1 MKHPDS
7 QSKSDTQS
15 IPLGS
20 PIERESI
27 AKTRRQ
33 TVRLTV
39 SIPAVTA
46 LIVIGGGVFLR
57 DQLLTIALD
66 PGTSPRIKDGIEYS
80 ADLVLIFTGVV
91 ATISALVGLLLALQ
105 IVKPLRAI
113 EESLAALTRG
123 ELTQVPSSPLSEFS
137 NLGSTFNSMVT
148 HLERL
153 FAERDRQ
160 MQESSARARLLLD
173 KAGCV
178 RFAEGAL
185 KRILNVAPR
194 DLVGGDFSAPQAV
207 HENAGVQ
214 ALMRGCAQLLGAATP
229 TGAAECD
236 IVFTR
241 GAEDVVLNLMISP
254 LVAEGEGPEEWL
266 LEIRDVTAVK
276 SFREQMQRA
285 DRLAAVGTLATGIAH
300 EIRNPLAS
308 MKGMMQLLEEQT
320 ASGAAPIV
328 PPEEYHRRVIGEIVR
343 LERLVSAIMDFAQG
357 EPQLPEETD
366 LNELLRASAEAAI
379 LSAGPGADIVELR
392 FELED
397 GIPHPILQQG
407 RLHQALLNLIKNAV
421 EAVVERGSGAIR
433 ISSMYLP
440 VNEIRPLILCIANPC
455 DFMSQEDIERI
466 FEPFHTTK
474 AEGTGLGLPI
484 AYQAVV
490 SNGGVLECDME
501 EGNLR
506 FWIRL
511 PLDSR
516 TDLRRSSGVVLK
528 APKTIA

>member
-1 MKHPDS
+1 MKLPDNTHHAEGI
-7 QSKSDTQS
+7 DL
-15 IPLGS
+15 PVGG
-20 PIERESI
+20 PIERESL

-39 SIPAVTA
+39 SIPAITA

-57 DQLLTIALD
+57 DQLMTIALD
-66 PGTSPRIKDGIEYS
+66 PATSPRIKDGIEYS

-105 IVKPLRAI
+105 IVKPLRAL
-113 EESLAALTRG
+113 EESLEALTRG
-123 ELTQVPSSPLSEFS
+123 ELTQIPSSPLSEFS
-137 NLGSTFNSMVT
+137 NLGSTFNSMVN

-160 MQESSARARLLLD
+160 MQEAAARARLLLD
-173 KAGCV
+173 KEGSV

-185 KRILNVAPR
+185 KRILNINPR
-194 DLVGGDFSAPQAV
+194 DLHGGNFSSETAE
-207 HENAGVQ
+207 HENPGVQ
-214 ALMRGCAQLLGAATP
+214 ALMRGCAKLLHAAPSATS
-229 TGAAECD
+229 AECD
-236 IVFTR
+236 IVFPR
-241 GAEDVVLNLMISP
+241 GHEEIVLSLVLSP
-254 LVAEGEGPEEWL
+254 LVAEGDGAEEWL
-266 LEIRDVTAVK
+266 LEIRDMTAAK

-308 MKGMMQLLEEQT
+308 MKGMMQLLQEQT
-320 ASGAAPIV
+320 EREGPPIV

-366 LNELLRASAEAAI
+366 LNDLLRATAEAAL
-379 LSAGPGADIVELR
+379 LSAKDGSDFVELR
-392 FELED
+392 FELEED
-397 GIPHPILQQG
+397 LPHPVLQQG
-407 RLHQALLNLIKNAV
+407 RMRQALLNLIRNAV
-421 EAVVERGSGAIR
+421 EAVAERGSGAVR
-433 ISSMYLP
+433 ISSMHLP
-440 VNEIRPLILCIANPC
+440 VNEVRPLILCVANPC
-455 DFMSQEDIERI
+455 ESLSQSEIERL

-484 AYQAVV
+484 AYQAIV

-501 EGNLR
+501 GEELR

-516 TDLRRSSGVVLK
+516 LDLRRTSGVVLK
-528 APKTIA
+528 SVK

>member
-7 QSKSDTQS
+7 T
-15 IPLGS
+15 PLTEVPITVIGA

-46 LIVIGGGVFLR
+46 LIVVGGGIFLR

-66 PGTSPRIKDGIEYS
+66 PATSPRIKDGIEYS
-80 ADLVLIFTGVV
+80 ADLVLIFTAVV
-91 ATISALVGLLLALQ
+91 ATISALVGLLLAFQ

-123 ELTQVPSSPLSEFS
+123 ELTQIPSSPLSEFS

-160 MQESSARARLLLD
+160 MQEASARARLLLD
-173 KAGCV
+173 KGGHV

-185 KRILNVAPR
+185 KRILNVSPR
-194 DLVGGDFSAPQAV
+194 ELVGGDFSASLAE
-207 HENAGVQ
+207 HENPGVQ
-214 ALMRGCAQLLGAATP
+214 ALMRGCAKLLNSAPSMSVT
-229 TGAAECD
+229 ECD
-236 IVFTR
+236 ITFDR
-241 GAEDVVLNLMISP
+241 SGEEVVLNLVISP

-266 LEIRDVTAVK
+266 LEIRDMTAAK

-308 MKGMMQLLEEQT
+308 MKGMMQLLQEQT
-320 ASGAAPIV
+320 EREGPPMV

-366 LNELLRASAEAAI
+366 LNGLLRATAEAAI
-379 LSAGPGADIVELR
+379 LSVGEGADIVELR

-397 GIPHPILQQG
+397 GLPFPILQQG
-407 RLHQALLNLIKNAV
+407 RLRQALLNLIKNAV
-421 EAVVERGSGAIR
+421 EAVLERGSGGVR

-440 VNEIRPLILCIANPC
+440 VNEVRPLILCISNPC
-455 DFMSQEDIERI
+455 DLLSQDEIERI

-484 AYQAVV
+484 AYQAIV

-501 EGNLR
+501 AGDLR

-516 TDLRRSSGVVLK
+516 TDLRRTSGVVLK
-528 APKTIA
+528 ANK